1 MNHGKQLRLFL
12 PDGTPSGPRY
22 YELVNWTGQA
32 LLVPVNRVKE
42 LVSGEW
48 PEFEG
53 PGVYCVRGL
62 SEEGHPRLYIGE
74 SDGVAKRVQAHPA
87 TVGFEVSDILLFAS
101 KDGNLTKTHV
111 LWLETQLIQRAVQ
124 AKRITIT
131 NSKQPALRQLPK
143 PEEATMMEF
152 ISNLELVAQTA
163 GFSYFSELKTK
174 TSEKTTGE
182 GALFLKMP
190 QVGLKATAIRTD
202 EGLLVRSGSEAS
214 LSAYSTLSKGYAS
227 QRDELIDKGALVAD
241 GEKLRFS
248 VDTPFASPS
257 AAAAIIAGSP
267 AAGPQMWKDASG
279 KKLGDILKAE
289 QANQENSSDE

>member
-12 PDGTPSGPRY
+12 PDGTASGPRY

-32 LLVPVNRVKE
+32 LLIPVSRIKE
-42 LVSGEW
+42 LISGEW

-62 SEEGHPRLYIGE
+62 SEDGHPRLYIGE
-74 SDGVAKRVQAHPA
+74 SDGVAKLVQTHPA

-131 NSKQPALRQLPK
+131 NSKQPALRLLPK

-163 GFSYFSELKTK
+163 GFAYFSEVKTK
-174 TSEKTTGE
+174 PSKKITGFE
-182 GALFLKMP
+182 MLYLTMP
-190 QVGLKATAIRTD
+190 MVGLKATATRTD
-202 EGLLVRSGSEAS
+202 EGLLVHAGSDAAPVAS
-214 LSAYSTLSKGYAS
+214 PTLGKGYAS
-227 QRDELIDKGALVAD
+227 QREELIDKGALVSD
-241 GEKLRFS
+241 GIKLRFT
-248 VDTPFASPS
+248 VDTPFAASS

-267 AAGPQMWKDASG
+267 TSGPDKWKNTSG
-279 KKLGDILKAE
+279 KKLRDILKNE
-289 QANQENSSDE
+289 QANQAEDPA